1 MIRER
6 ENAALPGLP
15 ILIGAIAL
23 IAFSIYEV
31 IQGAREPSPAMI
43 RSVSRYS
50 WAELERSLVPR
61 CRSVPGPPD
70 PPERLMTP
78 GQRHAAGAL

>member
-23 IAFSIYEV
+23 IGLSIYEV

-43 RSVSRYS
+43 IGF
-50 WAELERSLVPR
+50 SL
-61 CRSVPGPPD
+61 
-70 PPERLMTP
+70 LLI
-78 GQRHAAGAL
+78 AAIL

>member
-31 IQGAREPSPAMI
+31 VQGARESSPATI
-43 RSVSRYS
+43 IS
-50 WAELERSLVPR
+50 WSLV
-61 CRSVPGPPD
+61 
-70 PPERLMTP
+70 LL
-78 GQRHAAGAL
+78 AAIVS

>member
-31 IQGAREPSPAMI
+31 IQGAREPSLAMI
-43 RSVSRYS
+43 IGF
-50 WAELERSLVPR
+50 SLVLIAAILSLTGLFVVNPTKAR
-61 CRSVPGPPD
+61 CCNSS
-70 PPERLMTP
+70 EATP
-78 GQRHAAGAL
+78 AR